1 MRNEPGEGRFPA
13 TCARCGGRVSE
24 PVSFCPHC
32 GTHARLAFGDEVP
45 REAPSPK
52 PGADV
57 PLADA
62 LWTSRPRPLF
72 AATDFDR
79 YADIRPPVGHS
90 GRQWGVTGGTALILV
105 LFVALYGGAVL
116 LHRHN
121 DASTQAQQH
130 TLRMAQ
136 GTVQAGTA
144 DVAQPGRERNSEA
157 HRVPSS
163 DGVAAAPAA
172 SSTEPQSVSKMA
184 AQAVPAAPAAPATTS
199 APAASPATDRS
210 PGSAVVQPS
219 APAMAAAAPPT
230 SVMPPVSSEQPVAPT
245 PSVAAVPPAASGQID
260 LSARQDE
267 RAQQRTEQS
276 SRSRESVA
284 AVVVPQARSEK
295 PPPVSTSRSV
305 RQSLARPPARAASS
319 MQEETR
325 GERRQASV
333 AGGRGH
339 PQGTLSNKKHT
350 APRRAITAAQA
361 AEPQS
366 SDAFMLQQDLLSR
379 EKARDSA
386 LSSARAC
393 IVQEQWNCAWHNAGS
408 ALAIDS
414 SSVEAKALFNRAFVE
429 SGAAARPAGPGPDG
443 PAVPMLTQ

>member
-1 MRNEPGEGRFPA
+1 MRIEPGEDRRFPT

-24 PVSFCPHC
+24 PVAFCPHC

-45 REAPSPK
+45 RGEATSPK
-52 PGADV
+52 ASADK

-62 LWTSRPRPLF
+62 LWSSRPTPLF

-79 YADIRPPVGHS
+79 YADIRPPAGNR
-90 GRQWGVTGGTALILV
+90 GRQWGVTGGTAVILV

-121 DASTQAQQH
+121 DASTQVQER
-130 TLRMAQ
+130 TLRTAQ
-136 GTVQAGTA
+136 GSVQTGTT
-144 DVAQPGRERNSEA
+144 DVSQPGREGNSEA

-163 DGVAAAPAA
+163 DGATAA
-172 SSTEPQSVSKMA
+172 SPASSAETPSMPKMA
-184 AQAVPAAPAAPATTS
+184 AQAVPAAPPAPATTS
-199 APAASPATDRS
+199 AQAASPATA
-210 PGSAVVQPS
+210 SAVVPPP
-219 APAMAAAAPPT
+219 APAMAAAAPPPAVT
-230 SVMPPVSSEQPVAPT
+230 PPASSEQPVAPT
-245 PSVAAVPPAASGQID
+245 QSVAAVAPAAPEQDD
-260 LSARQDE
+260 LSATQHE
-267 RAQQRTEQS
+267 RAQPRPEQS
-276 SRSRESVA
+276 SRSREGVA

-295 PPPVSTSRSV
+295 TPPISTSRSG
-305 RQSLARPPARAASS
+305 RQSLAARPPARAVSS
-319 MQEETR
+319 TQEETR

-333 AGGRGH
+333 ARSLALA
-339 PQGTLSNKKHT
+339 QDSLAKNNLS
-350 APRRAITAAQA
+350 AARRAITAAQA

-366 SDAFMLQQDLLSR
+366 SDVFMLQQDLLSR

-386 LSSARAC
+386 LGSARAC

-408 ALAIDS
+408 ALSIDS